1 MDRLKRVI
9 SLCLLLAIFA
19 SVALFAASCG
29 ADSEEEARLEE
40 YELKLADLVNQKQAL
55 LKERDNLT
63 PNMDKELGNT
73 SYMSFIFTEIDSALY
88 TDVYPV
94 MSEGEIKLI
103 GVMALSVDELPGGEG
118 NITLAEYSEL
128 IGLGWGSALYWNG
141 EGELSD
147 FIAAMSE
154 LLPALDIDLPKS
166 LMFKKDTYLSSY
178 DALLSES
185 GIENVIQSGDD
196 DMKIVES
203 TEPLG
208 VWHPGYIGWRWVG
221 TSTRLKST
229 IISDG
234 GYALFEIAFN
244 NAEEHTHT
252 SYFPIEGEVNDSN
265 RTRVFQNMMT
275 NFINS
280 IEAGEI
286 EVLNI
291 EDTRAKVEAYYVARA
306 EREAANEIRR
316 EQIKDEIQEIERQMT
331 LLYDEYH

>member
-1 MDRLKRVI
+1 MKNNMYKLFFKRIFDLLFALVLLPFLLI
-9 SLCLLLAIFA
+9 SLIITAPIIFLYDRG
-19 SVALFAASCG
+19 SVFYVAKRRGKDGKVFG
-29 ADSEEEARLEE
+29 M
-40 YELKLADLVNQKQAL
+40 LKLRTMRVNAEEIRNSDGSVYTGKNDP
-55 LKERDNLT
+55 RVT
-63 PNMDKELGNT
+63 PFGRVLRR
-73 SYMSFIFTEIDSALY
+73 
-88 TDVYPV
+88 
-94 MSEGEIKLI
+94 
-103 GVMALSVDELPGGEG
+103 LSVDELPGGEG

-154 LLPALDIDLPKS
+154 LLSALDIDLPKS

-244 NAEEHTHT
+244 NAEEYTHT

-291 EDTRAKVEAYYVARA
+291 EDTRAKVEAYYIARA